1 MAISTHPWFMS
12 CSVSSSHILTWM
24 ALPSLMKWK
33 MSSMS
38 LLRLVLRVTRCQVTS
53 SLMLCRVQLCPGVP
67 STQHTQPKL
76 VSLEYSQLSAHNHV
90 TSQAAGGA
98 SLFCLSLASRA
109 MEL

>member
-1 MAISTHPWFMS
+1 MS

-33 MSSMS
+33 MSSMM
-38 LLRLVLRVTRCQVTS
+38 LLGLVLRVTRCQVTS
-53 SLMLCRVQLCPGVP
+53 SLMLCRVQPCPGVP
-67 STQHTQPKL
+67 STQHTQPWPKL

-90 TSQAAGGA
+90 TSRAGGGA

-109 MEL
+109 KLL